1 MIYQE
6 IKSLLDSSESDV
18 LEYKQSFNRDVIETA
33 VAFANT
39 RGGIIAIGVTDLGRP
54 IGVTLGKESLNE
66 WANEIAS
73 KTEPTIIPDFAV
85 EQIEGKTIV
94 AIQITEYPI
103 KPISTSGRCFRRVGN
118 SNRRLTPKEIAE
130 LHLTTTGSSWDALP
144 APGKTVDD
152 IDLEKVGKYMRLS
165 TAIGRRK
172 FSADMN
178 PIDILKKL
186 ELVVDDKPT
195 WASLLLFGK
204 NPQSPLVQSTVH
216 CGRFREEI
224 HIMDDRLIEGSIH
237 DQVDEVIDFLK
248 KHMNVKF
255 ILDGKARRDEV
266 WDVPLEALREGVVN
280 AICHRD
286 YSDSADIQIKVFDD
300 RIQMWSPGFLPFN
313 LSIEDLYQ
321 ASHPSKPRN
330 KLIAQ
335 IFYDLALIERYGSGI
350 QRMIIACKQA
360 NLPDLA
366 LKNFSGGFLL
376 TFFKSEKYDISDVT
390 QKQTSESMTDPVSD
404 PVSDPVKKLIF
415 ALKDG
420 PLSSQKIRDHF
431 GLKHRA
437 SFRKNYL
444 DPALNAEVIEY
455 TIPSKPNSRL
465 QQYRLTEK
473 GKKYLTH
480 YNTGK

>member
-1 MIYQE
+1 MLYKE
-6 IKSLLDSSESDV
+6 IKALLNTSESDV

-39 RGGIIAIGVTDLGRP
+39 RGGIILIGVTDLGQP
-54 IGVTLGKESLNE
+54 IGTTLGKESLNE
-66 WANEIAS
+66 WTNEIAI
-73 KTEPTIIPDFAV
+73 KTEPTIIPEIAV
-85 EQIEGKTIV
+85 EQIEGKIII

-103 KPISTSGRCFRRVGN
+103 KPISTSGRCYRRVGN
-118 SNRRLTPKEIAE
+118 SNRRLMPKEIAE
-130 LHLTTTGSSWDALP
+130 LHLATTGSSWDALP
-144 APGKTVDD
+144 APGKTLDD

-172 FSADMN
+172 FSVDMN
-178 PIDILKKL
+178 LIDILKKL
-186 ELVVDDKPT
+186 ELVVDNKPT

-224 HIMDDRLIEGSIH
+224 HIMDDRLIDGAIY
-237 DQVDEVIDFLK
+237 DQVEEVIDFLK

-255 ILDGKARRDEV
+255 IIEGKARRDEV

-300 RIQMWSPGFLPFN
+300 RIEIWSPGFLPFN
-313 LSIEDLYQ
+313 LSIADLYQ
-321 ASHPSKPRN
+321 VSHPSKPRN

-350 QRMIIACKQA
+350 QRMITACKHA
-360 NLPDLA
+360 NLPDLD

-376 TFFKSEKYDISDVT
+376 TFFKLKKGDTGEIAPKR
-390 QKQTSESMTDPVSD
+390 TSETMADPVSD

-415 ALKDG
+415 TLKDG
-420 PLSSQKIRDHF
+420 SLSSQKIRDKL

-437 SFRKNYL
+437 SFRRNYL
-444 DPALNAEVIEY
+444 DPALKAEIIEY

-473 GKKYLTH
+473 GKKYL
-480 YNTGK
+480 KI